1 VFDLHPDKT
10 AHSSA
15 IIEAGIGH
23 QAPSHSRHQAQPVS
37 NLSDVESNMY
47 KRILVAVDGSNTS
60 RRAFESALNLASSM
74 GAVLQPFYVVE
85 NTPMYFEAPGYDPSI
100 LRNRMIEQGKELGA
114 EFTQAMRE
122 RGVSGE
128 VAVGEASS
136 LDDVSTVVLK
146 GAAAFNADLLVMG
159 THGRRGVQRLF
170 LGSVAERC
178 VRQAALPVLLVP
190 SAASQEP
197 GAQADASA

>member
-1 VFDLHPDKT
+1 
-10 AHSSA
+10 
-15 IIEAGIGH
+15 
-23 QAPSHSRHQAQPVS
+23 
-37 NLSDVESNMY
+37 MY

-60 RRAFESALNLASSM
+60 RRAFESALNLAGSM

-100 LRNRMIEQGKELGA
+100 LRNRLIEQGKELGA

-122 RGVSGE
+122 KGVSGE
-128 VAVGEASS
+128 VAVAEATAV
-136 LDDVSTVVLK
+136 DDVATVVLK
-146 GAAAFNADLLVMG
+146 AAAAFNADLLVMG

-190 SAASQEP
+190 SAAGQEH
-197 GAQADASA
+197 DATSA

>member
-1 VFDLHPDKT
+1 
-10 AHSSA
+10 
-15 IIEAGIGH
+15 
-23 QAPSHSRHQAQPVS
+23 
-37 NLSDVESNMY
+37 MY
-47 KRILVAVDGSNTS
+47 KRILVAVDGSHTS
-60 RRAFESALNLASSM
+60 RRAFESALSLASSM

-100 LRNRMIEQGKELGA
+100 LRNRLIEQGKELGV
-114 EFTQAMRE
+114 EFDQAMRA

-128 VAVGEASS
+128 VAVAEAAAV
-136 LDDVSTVVLK
+136 DDVATVVLK

-190 SAASQEP
+190 SAAGHEQETEP
-197 GAQADASA
+197 R